1 MISSMTGYGRA
12 EKNINDQKAVVEIT
26 SVNNR
31 FLEMQIRLPR
41 TLIELES
48 RIKKLLSV
56 KLHRGKINFSLTF
69 EDNMQ
74 PGNRLS
80 LNTEVAEMY
89 YQVYSDLKKHLNL
102 SGDIG
107 MDHFIGLPDLITA
120 ESNEIDLDK
129 IWSGIEPICQE
140 ALDNHCRMRLA
151 EGENLYAD
159 FLTRLK
165 LLSDYVNQIKA
176 LAGNNINQYREKLDH
191 RVKEIMGDFPIDQQ
205 RIAMEI
211 ALMAEKTDITE
222 EITRLESHM
231 GNFIK
236 ALDIDDSVGKRLAFI
251 LQEMHREA
259 NTITSKALD
268 YEISR
273 LVINIKE
280 ELEKLREQSMN
291 IE

>member
-12 EKNINDQKAVVEIT
+12 EKDINDQKAVVEVT

-41 TLIELES
+41 TLIGLEPK
-48 RIKKLLSV
+48 IKKLLST
-56 KLHRGKINFSLTF
+56 KLHRGKINFSLIF

-74 PGNRLS
+74 LGSRLS
-80 LNTEVAEMY
+80 LNTEIADMY
-89 YQVYSDLKKHLNL
+89 YRVYSDLKKHLNL
-102 SGDIG
+102 SGDIS
-107 MDHFIGLPDLITA
+107 MDHFVAVPDLITA
-120 ESNEIDLDK
+120 ESSEIDLDK
-129 IWSGIEPICQE
+129 IWSGIEPICQQ
-140 ALDNHCRMRLA
+140 ALDSHCRMRLD

-159 FLTRLK
+159 FAARLK
-165 LLSDYVNQIKA
+165 LLSGYVDQIKA
-176 LAGNNINQYREKLDH
+176 NAGNNINHYREKLDS
-191 RVKEIMGDFPIDQQ
+191 RIKELMGDFPIDQQ
-205 RIAMEI
+205 RLAMEI

-222 EITRLESHM
+222 EITRLESHIE
-231 GNFIK
+231 NFAK
-236 ALDIDDSVGKRLAFI
+236 TLDHDNSVGKRLTFI

-259 NTITSKALD
+259 NTITSKAMD
-268 YEISR
+268 YEISE